1 MSTRLFNGLA
11 RAKSAMPGR
20 IQITVVALFLG
31 VVPIVQA
38 RQIKVRIQPSVDSP
52 GTAAIEVVG
61 KPLRRWSFRN
71 DFAGVSELGR
81 RVTSFS
87 AFDAAGSKVQI
98 RQLAPGEFETN
109 APAARFIYDVN
120 LAPPERASDAAR
132 VSWLVFTRGLL
143 LMADLLPI
151 EEATR
156 GDKGQFDE
164 KTTVRFELPPDWSV
178 HSSEVENRSGGF
190 ELADSERAVFAIGRF
205 LRPSET
211 NAGGMKLKLLVDG
224 KWAFADLDV
233 AEMAGNILK
242 AHRQVF
248 GVIPEGQA
256 FLVLLPFPK
265 SVAATQWSAE
275 TRGATVTLLMGELP
289 SKVGAL
295 AQLSAPLT
303 HELFHL
309 WVPNALALEGDYD
322 WFYEGFTIYEASQTG
337 VKLGLLTFPE
347 FLSSIARAYDSSKNQ
362 TNLSLVEASQRRFT
376 GGLTSVYS
384 KAQVVAFIYDLRLRN
399 LSRNRRS
406 LSDVY
411 RKLMGA
417 AKLDSARRKIT
428 DGNQVITKIISE
440 EIGSDEYE
448 RRFIRNPVTIRLAS
462 ELAPFGL
469 KVDIVGL
476 RTQISVSE
484 QLSKQQRDLLREL
497 GYNAATH
504 ANR

>member
-1 MSTRLFNGLA
+1 
-11 RAKSAMPGR
+11 MPGR
-20 IQITVVALFLG
+20 IQLTVAALFLG
-31 VVPIVQA
+31 LVPIVQA
-38 RQIKVRIQPSVDSP
+38 RQVKVRIQPPVDSP
-52 GTAAIEVVG
+52 GTASIEVVG
-61 KPLRRWSFRN
+61 KPVRRWSFRN
-71 DFAGVSELGR
+71 DFAGVTELGK
-81 RVTSFS
+81 RVTSLS
-87 AFDAAGSKVQI
+87 AFDAAGSEVQI
-98 RQLAPGEFETN
+98 RRLAPGEFETST
-109 APAARFIYDVN
+109 PATRFIYSVN

-132 VSWLVFTRGLL
+132 VSWLVFTRGLF

-151 EEATR
+151 EETTT
-156 GDKGQFDE
+156 DNKGPLVE

-178 HSSEVENRSGGF
+178 HSSEFENRSGEF
-190 ELADSERAVFAIGRF
+190 ELADSDRAVFTIGRF
-205 LRPSET
+205 LRSSET
-211 NAGGMKLKLLVDG
+211 NAGGMKLNLLIDG

-248 GVIPEGQA
+248 GAIPEGRA
-256 FLVLLPFPK
+256 SLVLLPFPM
-265 SVAATQWSAE
+265 SAAPTQWSAE

-309 WVPNALALEGDYD
+309 WIPNALALEGEYD

-347 FLSSIARAYDSSKNQ
+347 FLSSIARAYDSSKTQ
-362 TNLSLVEASQRRFT
+362 TDLSLVEASQRRFT

-411 RKLMGA
+411 RKLMSA
-417 AKLDSARRKIT
+417 AKSDSARRKTT
-428 DGNQVITKIISE
+428 DGNQAVTKILSE

-448 RRFIRNPVTIRLAS
+448 RQFIRHPVSISLAS

-469 KVDIVGL
+469 KVDIAGL

-484 QLSKQQRDLLREL
+484 KLSKQQRDLLREL

-504 ANR
+504 ATR

>member
-1 MSTRLFNGLA
+1 MSTRLFLSMA
-11 RAKSAMPGR
+11 RAKRARPGR
-20 IQITVVALFLG
+20 IQLTVAALFLG

-38 RQIKVRIQPSVDSP
+38 RQIKVRIQPPVDSP
-52 GTAAIEVVG
+52 GTATIEVVG
-61 KPLRRWSFRN
+61 KPVRRWSFRN
-71 DFAGVSELGR
+71 DFAGVNELGR
-81 RVTSFS
+81 RVTSLS
-87 AFDAAGSKVQI
+87 AFDAAGSEVQI
-98 RQLAPGEFETN
+98 RQLAPGQFETS
-109 APAARFIYDVN
+109 APATRFIYYVN

-132 VSWLVFTRGLL
+132 VSWLVFTRGIL

-151 EEATR
+151 EEATAVNR
-156 GDKGQFDE
+156 GHLDE
-164 KTTVRFELPPDWSV
+164 KTIVRFELPPDWSV
-178 HSSEVENRSGGF
+178 HSGEVENRSGEF
-190 ELADSERAVFAIGRF
+190 ELADNDRAMFAIGRF
-205 LRPSET
+205 LRASET
-211 NAGGMKLKLLVDG
+211 NAGGMKLNLLVDG

-233 AEMAGNILK
+233 AEMAGDILK

-248 GVIPEGQA
+248 GAIPEGRA
-256 FLVLLPFPK
+256 SLVLLPFPK
-265 SVAATQWSAE
+265 SVAPTQWSAE
-275 TRGATVTLLMGELP
+275 TRGSTVTLLMGDLP

-322 WFYEGFTIYEASQTG
+322 WFYEGFTIYQASQTG

-347 FLSSIARAYDSSKNQ
+347 FLSSIARADDASKNQ
-362 TNLSLVEASQRRFT
+362 TDLSLVEASKRRFT

-399 LSRNRRS
+399 VSRNRRS

-411 RKLMGA
+411 RKLMRA
-417 AKLDSARRKIT
+417 AKFDNAPRKIA
-428 DGNQVITKIISE
+428 DGNQAVTKALSE

-448 RRFIRNPVTIRLAS
+448 RQFIRNPVSINLAS

-469 KVDIVGL
+469 KVDVIGS

-484 QLSKQQRDLLREL
+484 KLSKQQRDLLREL

-504 ANR
+504 ATR